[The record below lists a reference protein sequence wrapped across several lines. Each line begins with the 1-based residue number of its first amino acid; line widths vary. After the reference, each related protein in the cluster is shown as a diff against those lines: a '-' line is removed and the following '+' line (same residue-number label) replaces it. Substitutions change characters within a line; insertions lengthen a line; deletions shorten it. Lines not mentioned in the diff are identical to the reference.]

1 MSELR
6 IVQAG
11 LQHLDALVPL
21 FDAYRV
27 FYEQK
32 SDVEKAEAFLRE
44 RLTGLESI
52 IFLAFQGDEPG
63 GFTQLYPSF
72 SSVSLARIWILNDL
86 FVRPELRGRGIAEA
100 LLQRAVTFGEQA
112 GALRLSLATQ
122 VENVPAQRLYE
133 RLGWQREDGFYHY
146 SLTVEK

>member
-6 IVQAG
+6 VVQAG
-11 LQHLDALVPL
+11 SQHLNALAPL

-27 FYEQK
+27 FYEQE

-44 RLTGLESI
+44 RLSGLEAI
-52 IFLAFQGDEPG
+52 VFVAFYGDEPG

-72 SSVSLARIWILNDL
+72 SSVSLSRVWILNDL
-86 FVRPELRGRGIAEA
+86 FVTPELRGRGVAEA
-100 LLQRAVTFGEQA
+100 LLQRAATFAENA

-122 VENVPAQRLYE
+122 VENETAQRLYE
-133 RLGWQREDGFYHY
+133 RLGWRREDGFYHY
-146 SLTVEK
+146 TLKVRK